1 MGGRPSSTRGRAF
14 PLTGHYKKGRGN
26 MPKEI
31 LGVTMYNIKEV
42 AELLSVTTKTIQN
55 YISADR
61 IQGQKIGGRWYF
73 TEEMLKAFLQ
83 GHTEPASY

>member
-1 MGGRPSSTRGRAF
+1 MDGQGTGT
-14 PLTGHYKKGRGN
+14 LTGRYRPGRRGT

-55 YISADR
+55 YIRADR

-83 GHTEPASY
+83 GRTEPASY

>member
-1 MGGRPSSTRGRAF
+1 
-14 PLTGHYKKGRGN
+14 
-26 MPKEI
+26 MPKVV

-55 YISADR
+55 YIRADR

-73 TEEMLKAFLQ
+73 TEEMLKAFLLRHA
-83 GHTEPASY
+83 GPASFLTSANYHLLM

>member
-1 MGGRPSSTRGRAF
+1 MDGQGT
-14 PLTGHYKKGRGN
+14 LTGRHRPERREI
-26 MPKEI
+26 MPKVV

-55 YISADR
+55 YIRADR

>member
-1 MGGRPSSTRGRAF
+1 
-14 PLTGHYKKGRGN
+14 

-55 YISADR
+55 YIRAAASRGRRSAA
-61 IQGQKIGGRWYF
+61 GGTSQK
-73 TEEMLKAFLQ
+73 KC
-83 GHTEPASY
+83 